1 LKFVKIDPDEA
12 DRLRSGLH
20 TREEIR
26 EQLQERTMIQ
36 EEEEKDKAKHH
47 EKTIRELEK
56 SNDNLNEEEE
66 KLLEMRKN
74 QDKPLSKE
82 EKERIERESF

>member
-12 DRLRSGLH
+12 ERLRSGVH

-36 EEEEKDKAKHH
+36 EEEERDKAKHH
-47 EKTIRELEK
+47 EKTMRELEK
-56 SNDNLNEEEE
+56 SNDNLTENQKELR
-66 KLLEMRKN
+66 KMRME
-74 QDKPLSKE
+74 DKPISKE
-82 EKERIERESF
+82 EKERESF

>member
-1 LKFVKIDPDEA
+1 MKFVKIDPDEA
-12 DRLRSGLH
+12 EKLRSGVH
-20 TREEIR
+20 TRGEIR
-26 EQLQERTMIQ
+26 EKIQERTMIQ
-36 EEEEKDKAKHH
+36 EEEDKAKHH
-47 EKTIRELEK
+47 EKTMHELEK

>member
-12 DRLRSGLH
+12 EKLRSGVH

-26 EQLQERTMIQ
+26 EQLQERDMIDDEVQ
-36 EEEEKDKAKHH
+36 KHKH
-47 EKTIRELEK
+47 ERREKTRSELEK

-66 KLLEMRKN
+66 KLLEIRKN
-74 QDKPLSKE
+74 QDEPLSKE
-82 EKERIERESF
+82 ERERESF

>member
-12 DRLRSGLH
+12 ERLRSGVH

-36 EEEEKDKAKHH
+36 EEKDKAKHH